1 MEKQAKQKPDK
12 DQQAFK
18 QSMLELLLFVCL
30 YFFFVFFFV
39 LL

>member
-18 QSMLELLLFVCL
+18 QSMLELLFFCLFCFLGV
-30 YFFFVFFFV
+30 FFV